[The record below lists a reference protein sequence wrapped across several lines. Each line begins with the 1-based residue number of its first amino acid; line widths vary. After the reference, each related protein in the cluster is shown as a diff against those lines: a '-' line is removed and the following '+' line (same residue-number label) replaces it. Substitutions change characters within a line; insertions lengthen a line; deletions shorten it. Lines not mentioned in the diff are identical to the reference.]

1 MIGESSRYT
10 LPATSGVSN
19 ATFPG
24 LANKIYNASFSLLA
38 RMSTRGEFAV
48 CSRRQSPTI
57 PSDGSGWHRP
67 ARHDLPN
74 SMVRKRGGNS
84 TIGRATRPSESARRT
99 GRRSALIMRAYAV
112 LPTRRGKEM
121 GASPDVLPPLGA

>member
-57 PSDGSGWHRP
+57 PFQMAAAGTGQPATIFPTRWGAEGAP
-67 ARHDLPN
+67 ARD
-74 SMVRKRGGNS
+74 
-84 TIGRATRPSESARRT
+84 GRLVARR
-99 GRRSALIMRAYAV
+99 
-112 LPTRRGKEM
+112 PTRQ
-121 GASPDVLPPLGA
+121 